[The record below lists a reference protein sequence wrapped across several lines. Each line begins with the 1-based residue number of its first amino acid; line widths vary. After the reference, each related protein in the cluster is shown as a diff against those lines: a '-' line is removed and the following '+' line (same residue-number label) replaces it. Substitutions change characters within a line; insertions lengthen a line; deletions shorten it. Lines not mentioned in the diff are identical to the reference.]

1 MTVPSVASRVI
12 EIGICAYE
20 QDPCATL
27 LVGLVY
33 YGPIASAVRNDVR
46 SAGAARAGLP
56 LRIPRPALALPE
68 AEHFSLTLSH
78 SRLDTIYGSCAPSP
92 TAPSLQL
99 STPVSLVRRK
109 PQESRDSACAD
120 ASACGATSEISCS
133 SWAPRGAWAPSH

>member
-1 MTVPSVASRVI
+1 MPPPRRLSPYDVADRGRRLRPAGGDDVPSVASRVI

-68 AEHFSLTLSH
+68 AEHFSLTLSCLT
-78 SRLDTIYGSCAPSP
+78 RGS
-92 TAPSLQL
+92 TL
-99 STPVSLVRRK
+99 STARVRLLQPLPVSNSQH
-109 PQESRDSACAD
+109 PY
-120 ASACGATSEISCS
+120 
-133 SWAPRGAWAPSH
+133 P